1 MKPALIRRHG
11 ELGPPGLLGEWMR
24 ARGIPYEVDASWLGG
39 PLPDPRRYAFVAS
52 LGSKHSPRDAHVPA
66 VAAELELL
74 DRAVARD
81 VPVLG
86 LCFGGQALAVVLGGA
101 VEPAPTPELGWRTIA
116 TDDPN
121 AVPEGPWLE
130 WHFERFVTPPGAVEL
145 ARTADAS
152 QAFRLG
158 PHLGVQFH
166 PESTVD
172 IVGRWARKDVDR
184 LAQRGIADGM
194 SLLRASVAQ
203 REAAAKAAFRLFDDF
218 LARVGHDMELAGHA
232 GRRRE
237 RS

>member
-11 ELGPPGLLGEWMR
+11 DWGPPALLAEWMR
-24 ARGIPYEVDASWLGG
+24 ARGIPYEVDASWLGE
-39 PLPDPRRYAFVAS
+39 PLPDPRRYSFIAS
-52 LGSKHSPRDAHVPA
+52 LGSKHSPRDTHVPA

-74 DRAVARD
+74 DQAVAHD

-86 LCFGGQALAVVLGGA
+86 LCFGGQALAVVLGGS
-101 VEPAPTPELGWRTIA
+101 VEPAPIPELGWRTIT
-116 TDDPN
+116 TDDAR

-130 WHFERFVTPPGAVEL
+130 WHFERFLTPPGAVEL
-145 ARTADAS
+145 ARTAEAS

-158 PHLGVQFH
+158 PHFGVQFH

-172 IVGRWARKDVDR
+172 IVGRWARNDVER
-184 LAQRGIADGM
+184 LAQWGIPDGM
-194 SLLRASVAQ
+194 SLLRSSVAQ

-232 GRRRE
+232 GRRRV